1 MKNVIEILVELQNI
15 EMGPSPDST
24 ANKTEVKRLKQSIPA
39 QILAHYDRL
48 LVRGK
53 KGVALVKH
61 GVCSEC
67 HMALASGTHAQ
78 LLRAEDIVICGSCG
92 RYLWAISEEPAAP
105 PVAPA
110 SAKNGKTAPKK
121 RRKKTGTI
129 PTAEP

>member
-1 MKNVIEILVELQNI
+1 MKNVIEILVDLQNI
-15 EMGPSPDST
+15 EMGPSPDSAGNQT
-24 ANKTEVKRLKQSIPA
+24 AIKRLKQSIPA

-48 LVRGK
+48 LARGK

-105 PVAPA
+105 VPPPA
-110 SAKNGKTAPKK
+110 AKKEKATPKK
-121 RRKKTGTI
+121 RRKKTESI
-129 PTAEP
+129 PAAEP

>member
-1 MKNVIEILVELQNI
+1 MKNVIEILVELQKI

-24 ANKTEVKRLKQSIPA
+24 ANQTEIKRLKRLIPA

-48 LVRGK
+48 LARGK

-92 RYLWAISEEPAAP
+92 RYLWAIAEEPAA

-110 SAKNGKTAPKK
+110 SAKKEKTAPKK
-121 RRKKTGTI
+121 RRKKTETI
-129 PTAEP
+129 PAAEP